1 MGKSSSEID
10 NILSTVKQFGQTAHL
25 NRVIYFDESNNIK
38 KGIIGKEKDN
48 NFDLENLYF
57 VLGGIATKKELDFK
71 ELLAY
76 VGARQVPVDAKFSFF
91 SFRKTKF
98 EEAVQQSRL
107 RRFFE
112 YLLKEKVIIHFDV
125 LHYFHFAII
134 DILDSLIE
142 ENDANQMA
150 AFTYYLDLQSDM
162 TEVLY
167 QTFDEFHDLLVDY
180 EFPNVPKE
188 KANDFINAIL
198 DMYTSNLKYFD
209 MDDIDNFTKEL
220 LRQIIKAKRNKT
232 NLIFLEGNQ
241 PFIIGDSVLHNYIS
255 RMAEFEDLKYF
266 DNELSITNALEQM
279 DEKYKEKL
287 NVDFWDSSEHREIQI
302 CDVICGFVARLYN
315 FLSHNSYESI
325 VTFCSSLE
333 KESEGYKTLH
343 NFFELMT
350 IADNLSH
357 ICFKKTNPMFIER
370 RFTFMLKTIMGREK

>member
-1 MGKSSSEID
+1 MVIPVGKSSPEID

-91 SFRKTKF
+91 AFGKTKF
-98 EEAVQQSRL
+98 EEAIQQSRL

-125 LHYFHFAII
+125 LHYFHFALT

-167 QTFDEFHDLLVDY
+167 QTFDEFHGLLVDY

-241 PFIIGDSVLHNYIS
+241 PFIIADSVLHNYIS

-279 DEKYKEKL
+279 DEKYKGKL
-287 NVDFWDSSEHREIQI
+287 NVDF
-302 CDVICGFVARLYN
+302 
-315 FLSHNSYESI
+315 
-325 VTFCSSLE
+325 
-333 KESEGYKTLH
+333 
-343 NFFELMT
+343 
-350 IADNLSH
+350 
-357 ICFKKTNPMFIER
+357 
-370 RFTFMLKTIMGREK
+370 